1 MLFRQLVLS
10 ATIVLAI
17 SGCSDQPPGSDP
29 TIPNVDNG
37 SSSSTTSDSDN
48 DSGSSTSSDSD
59 NDSGSSTSSDSDN
72 DSGSGTSSDS
82 DNDSGSS
89 TSSDSDN
96 DSGNSTS
103 SDSDNDSDSSTNSDT
118 DSGTPT
124 QPGSGGNVTPPTLP
138 NGRSKLTI
146 SGPVAGSQESDT
158 YAFKV
163 CSGQGSDQ
171 VCEKWQ
177 SAVAEGRFQYTFQL
191 SQWPLDKIVTVEG
204 SKLASTSAKSN
215 ANVDVQSA
223 SYFQTELDT
232 LTNILKMDSNDD
244 GYLDETELPTISLD
258 PVTIAFNTVAKHLL
272 KGELSHYGNLPYA
285 EKNEAVR
292 RYLSDNSRPTLVELS
307 DSQRKAIRSHITA
320 QSPLFSKSFFG
331 TYTLELTA
339 EQWAAINGP
348 LSTPQDQRVV
358 TLNTAQLRT
367 LFKGDQK
374 RAATANQFNLSVAQ
388 AYAVHGKL
396 IYNQRLVLELA
407 ALYQMLSE
415 QSDIELTISGAQK
428 QALDEQIALLN
439 PDQQEATR
447 FEGSYSIEIETDTL
461 DKLGVFHRPNGE
473 IAVLSFNAAQ
483 MQSAYQA
490 YQLELET
497 NSYANYVF
505 TVAPMQWSRVGLS
518 LEEIGTKILEEA
530 KTSPSYMLWQHYE
543 KEILPTGEQPAT
555 YKELENSIPAQLQK
569 SYRYQWR
576 VNQLV
581 MANHNH
587 PLKLSISAIAPER
600 QLQISGRFPKELEQV
615 SLSII
620 LGSRHL
626 PGKDSVLYDNS
637 GRYPLRHQPVSLIT
651 KNGQRQNRLDLSGE
665 SNFVTTIALRDID
678 NLYSH
683 CAPGKLDKYGY
694 EFTADEMQD
703 TLTIHLR
710 DEKTEVE
717 LRSVLG
723 SFCEIAKLDTQRGNS
738 NGVLEYDEF
747 DRLNVGYVSTAQS
760 AMLLKS
766 EISSGGSLA
775 YLLPQTNE
783 QITEKYNQMPR
794 KQVELL
800 ASFLAL
806 QAKGELFNSLVDLSV
821 RASLYNDL
829 LALLNIDLSQYRVSD
844 SNAYPT
850 VDMLLNRIS
859 STYGIGQVLIE
870 NVDVNISHIT
880 QAMTSLLNESETDQ
894 YYFPSGLRPGNW
906 VTVYPVNSLDA
917 SCQSLVDEN
926 QLLGLRI
933 EGRGEDSSGHWVTIG
948 WDSQPGASSYTLAW
962 GEESF
967 TQLAYAQNTR
977 PTERQRATISGL
989 DLDTQYYLRVQSNIG
1004 NPSAQMSYS
1013 PRRIHIADSRAA
1025 KGLAGDDSSRGRDIS
1040 FACDPLTGQAENN
1053 SKDGVLGAR
1062 YLKLDQQGK
1071 PLTRQDL
1078 SYNTQPFACIVD
1090 AHSGVVWETKH
1101 RRKENDPYSEY
1112 DSDNQ
1117 FIIKPVEEATE
1128 FRATCTKHGSDEVST
1143 DPHQCTVQKQ
1153 IEWFNQEKRCGLS
1166 NWRLPTLQES
1176 LSILDFGNPRKIGKN
1191 LPANVDRQYFPHM
1204 NTMWLDS
1211 ENAEGTENLV
1221 LDTVNFVT
1229 YHKSTGLSHPL
1240 VLVSD
1245 GFYIKQ

>member
-17 SGCSDQPPGSDP
+17 CGCSDQPSGSDP
-29 TIPNVDNG
+29 TKPNVDNG
-37 SSSSTTSDSDN
+37 SSSSTTSDSDHN
-48 DSGSSTSSDSD
+48 
-59 NDSGSSTSSDSDN
+59 SGSSTSSDSDN

-96 DSGNSTS
+96 DSGSSTS
-103 SDSDNDSDSSTNSDT
+103 SVSDSSTNSDSDT

-124 QPGSGGNVTPPTLP
+124 QPDSGGNVTPPTLP

-171 VCEKWQ
+171 VCETWQ

-215 ANVDVQSA
+215 ANVDVQAA

-244 GYLDETELPTISLD
+244 GYLDEKELPAISLD

-285 EKNEAVR
+285 EKNGAVR

-307 DSQRKAIRSHITA
+307 DSQRTAIRSHITA
-320 QSPLFSKSFFG
+320 QSPRFSQRFFG

-348 LSTPQDQRVV
+348 LSTPQEQRVV

-461 DKLGVFHRPNGE
+461 DKLGVFDRPNGE

-505 TVAPMQWSRVGLS
+505 TVAPMQWSRAGLS

-530 KTSPSYMLWQHYE
+530 KTSPSYTLWQHYE

-587 PLKLSISAIAPER
+587 PLKFSISSIAPER

-620 LGSRHL
+620 LGSRYL
-626 PGKDSVLYDNS
+626 PGKDSILYDDS
-637 GRYPLRHQPVSLIT
+637 GRYPLRHQPVNLIT

-678 NLYSH
+678 NWYSR
-683 CAPGKLDKYGY
+683 CAPGKLDEYGF

-760 AMLLKS
+760 ALLLKS

-1004 NPSAQMSYS
+1004 TPSAQMSYS
-1013 PRRIHIADSRAA
+1013 PRRIHIADSRVT
-1025 KGLAGDDSSRGRDIS
+1025 KGLTGDDSSRGRDIS
-1040 FACDPLTGQAENN
+1040 FTCDPLTGQAENN
-1053 SKDGVLGAR
+1053 GKDGILGAR
-1062 YLKLDQQGK
+1062 YLKLDNQGK
-1071 PLTRQDL
+1071 PLARQDL
-1078 SYNTQPFACIVD
+1078 SYRQQPFACVLD
-1090 AHSGVVWETKH
+1090 AHTGLVWETKH
-1101 RRKENDPYSEY
+1101 NRREEDDYSIYDNDSTFVMEASGL
-1112 DSDNQ
+1112 SDT
-1117 FIIKPVEEATE
+1117 FKG
-1128 FRATCTKHGSDEVST
+1128 TCTSPDTNSVLT
-1143 DPHQCTVQKQ
+1143 DPNLCTVENQ
-1153 IEWFNQEKRCGLS
+1153 IKWVNDDKRCGLD
-1166 NWRLPTLQES
+1166 NWRLPRLQEGYG
-1176 LSILDFGNPRKIGKN
+1176 LIDFGKNRAQNIDDRYFPN
-1191 LPANVDRQYFPHM
+1191 LPNGL
-1204 NTMWLDS
+1204 WLDS
-1211 ENAEGTENLV
+1211 PSTDYKKYRTLSPYRMEA
-1221 LDTVNFVT
+1221 NFDFVISN
-1229 YHKSTGLSHPL
+1229 KPL
-1240 VLVSD
+1240 MLVSD
-1245 GFYIKQ
+1245 GFNTND